1 MTEDDADAFLCRR
14 PVHFVVHAVF
24 AVSFAKMSQNMV
36 DKTFRH
42 RKIMNMK
49 ISRNLSGRMCRS
61 RASSVLAVAA
71 FLLVLSSSA
80 CANAQQESSEKET
93 SNNNSSAQL
102 SQSEKALKTR
112 QYTEMMRSVFSFV
125 EQNYVDEVDPT
136 VLYEGAMKG
145 IMDALGDPYTV
156 YLDSS
161 QMRSMTDTTVGNFGG
176 VGLSI
181 SKAATSTP
189 EKPAYV
195 EVVSPIENTPGWKA
209 GIQAGDLILAID
221 GTNTADITMDEVLA
235 LLRGEVGKSVKVHM
249 KRGKNMEYDATLV
262 RAIIEVP
269 TVKYEMIGNDIGYLR
284 IIEFT
289 PQTPERVQE
298 ALDSFAA
305 AGYKSLLIDL
315 RNNPGGLITSVV
327 SVADKFIDS
336 GVIVS
341 TKSRLQSENMSFS
354 AKKIT
359 TTAPRGMPIVVLI
372 NRGSASASEILS
384 GALKDNHLAY
394 LVGENTYGK
403 GSVQQVIPLNLNNDG
418 IKLTTA
424 RYYTPSDSN
433 IDKVGIPPDREVLFP
448 NLTEAEEKAYLKLY
462 ESDEIKKYVENH
474 PNMSSADIASYAKT
488 LKKNYNLEER
498 VIRKLISNEVYR
510 TKVQPLYDLDYDIQL
525 VAAIDILRKESFV
538 TLMRQTKTISELQA
552 EAKKKADAE
561 AKADKK
567 N

>member
-1 MTEDDADAFLCRR
+1 MNFL
-14 PVHFVVHAVF
+14 
-24 AVSFAKMSQNMV
+24 K
-36 DKTFRH
+36 K
-42 RKIMNMK
+42 
-49 ISRNLSGRMCRS
+49 LSGRSDRS
-61 RASSVLAVAA
+61 RASALFAVAA

-80 CANAQQESSEKET
+80 CANAQQEATKTEET
-93 SNNNSSAQL
+93 KTTNKTQL

-112 QYTEMMRSVFSFV
+112 QYTEMMRSVFTFV

-156 YLDSS
+156 YLDTS

-181 SKAATSTP
+181 SKAPVSTP

-209 GIQAGDLILAID
+209 GIQAGDLILSID

-249 KRGKNMEYDATLV
+249 KRGKNMEYDVTLV

-269 TVKYEMIGNDIGYLR
+269 TVKYEMIGSDIGYLR

-298 ALDSFAA
+298 ALDSFAKS
-305 AGYKSLLIDL
+305 GYKSLIIDL

-336 GVIVS
+336 GTIVS
-341 TKSRLQSENMSFS
+341 TKSRLQSENMSFT
-354 AKKIT
+354 AKKAN
-359 TTAPRGMPIVVLI
+359 TTAPRNMPIVVLI
-372 NRGSASASEILS
+372 NKGSASASEILS
-384 GALKDNHLAY
+384 GALKDDHLAY

-448 NLTEAEEKAYLKLY
+448 VLSEEEEKTYLKIFQ
-462 ESDEIKKYVENH
+462 SDEISKYVEAH
-474 PNMSSADIASYAKT
+474 PNMTQADIAAYAKT
-488 LKKNYNLEER
+488 LKKTYNLEER
-498 VIRKLISNEVYR
+498 VLRKLVSNEVYR
-510 TKVQPLYDLDYDIQL
+510 TKTQPLYDLDFDIQL
-525 VAAIDILRKESFV
+525 VAAIDILRKESFPS
-538 TLMRQTKTISELQA
+538 LMRKTKTISELQQ
-552 EAKKKADAE
+552 EAKQKAEKEKKAE
-561 AKADKK
+561 KK